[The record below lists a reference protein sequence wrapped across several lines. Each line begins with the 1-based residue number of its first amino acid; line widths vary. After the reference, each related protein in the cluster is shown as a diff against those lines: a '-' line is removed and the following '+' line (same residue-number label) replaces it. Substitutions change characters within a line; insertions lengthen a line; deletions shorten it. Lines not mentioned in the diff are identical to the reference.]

1 MIPTPAPGAD
11 TRAARRARRAWRALH
26 IDAAQAV
33 RLADSALALALQ
45 TTDAAGEA
53 WARVALGF
61 HGLYFAAPDE
71 ARAKL
76 EQAHRCF

>member
-11 TRAARRARRAWRALH
+11 TRVARRARRAWRALH

-33 RLADSALALALQ
+33 RLPDSALALQ
-45 TTDAAGEA
+45 TADAAGEA